1 VNVAQGK
8 VAEGRFN
15 VTAGTGGTAFSAVS
29 SGSKMSLT
37 VAVY

>member
-15 VTAGTGGTAFSAVS
+15 VTAGTGGTAFTAVS